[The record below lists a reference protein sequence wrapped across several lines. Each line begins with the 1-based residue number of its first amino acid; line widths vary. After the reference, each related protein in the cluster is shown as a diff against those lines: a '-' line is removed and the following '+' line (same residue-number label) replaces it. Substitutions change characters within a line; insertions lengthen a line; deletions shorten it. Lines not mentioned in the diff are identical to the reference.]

1 MTTTTTITQF
11 LTHTHKLSYAQS
23 RHALFSI
30 LKKFTQIFFF
40 FFYKRQ
46 KRSKNA
52 AHHLPTPAAPVLIH
66 LLYSSPPP
74 PLEHFTLP
82 CQILQQQA
90 INYPNTK
97 LHFTLFQYAKKL
109 AKSASCL
116 WLFKA
121 FPVVV
126 LQSQFVLK

>member
-11 LTHTHKLSYAQS
+11 LTHTHKLSYAQR

-30 LKKFTQIFFF
+30 LKKFTQIFF

-66 LLYSSPPP
+66 LLYSSPSP